1 MVTNKELAEE
11 LSKYKELVKKFEDKM
26 QDLEKRI
33 KKVEDENK
41 ELKEE
46 ISGLNKNSS
55 DRPLFNNWV
64 TAVVNGSK
72 EKPKEKP
79 REQHL
84 VLNAVAKEQTEHKK
98 REKNLVIF
106 GTKATK
112 TELDEIVKENKSLVS
127 DILTILGKSDI
138 QPAYIR
144 RLKSKKDDGTGPII
158 VEFKEIHERNEV
170 LRSTKILRT
179 TEGYKEIFIN
189 PDLTESERLMDL
201 ELRKKRKELNDQ
213 LKSDSPFRYGI
224 RGNELVKIKK
234 Q

>member
-1 MVTNKELAEE
+1 MITNKELAEE
-11 LSKYKELVKKFEDKM
+11 LSKYKELDKKFEVKM
-26 QDLEKRI
+26 QELEKRI

-84 VLNAVAKEQTEHKK
+84 VLNAC
-98 REKNLVIF
+98 
-106 GTKATK
+106 
-112 TELDEIVKENKSLVS
+112 
-127 DILTILGKSDI
+127 
-138 QPAYIR
+138 
-144 RLKSKKDDGTGPII
+144 
-158 VEFKEIHERNEV
+158 
-170 LRSTKILRT
+170 
-179 TEGYKEIFIN
+179 
-189 PDLTESERLMDL
+189 DL
-201 ELRKKRKELNDQ
+201 ELRNKRKELNDH

-224 RGNELVKIKK
+224 RGNELCKIKK